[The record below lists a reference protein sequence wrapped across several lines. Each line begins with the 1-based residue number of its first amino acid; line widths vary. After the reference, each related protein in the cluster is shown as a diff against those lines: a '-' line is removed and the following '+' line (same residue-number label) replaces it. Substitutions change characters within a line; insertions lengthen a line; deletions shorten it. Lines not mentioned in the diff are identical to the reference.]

1 MRDLSQW
8 TIYAAEALADRA
20 LVDPA
25 YAPDGALDSWQA
37 ELFAADYLSTYF
49 YGWSDLT
56 LTERADAIVKV
67 CNSADR
73 ILRDWAELVAELA

>member
-1 MRDLSQW
+1 MRDLSKW
-8 TIYAAEALADRA
+8 ITYAAEALADRA

-25 YAPDGALDSWQA
+25 YVPDGALDDWQA

-56 LTERADAIVKV
+56 VTERANAVFTA
-67 CNSADR
+67 CNGAHR
-73 ILRDWAELVAELA
+73 ILRDWAERTAELV